1 MPRNFNPR
9 EQRYRVLEIASM
21 RPRQMPR
28 NFILEILCY
37 CCIINASMR
46 PRQMPRNFVRIGS
59 FTALI
64 AWLQ

>member
-1 MPRNFNPR
+1 
-9 EQRYRVLEIASM
+9 
-21 RPRQMPR
+21 MPR